1 MGPNYGQESSKMLM
15 LSCPWK
21 EHEVMRTSSSALLA
35 LRRSRTPPL
44 DGWSWNNLELPVGT
58 CWPVPQLP
66 IDYINILALGPQ
78 HKPVFG
84 FVNYFGPHQV
94 AHFVRSFVVITR
106 RARMGHFFGATWSV
120 AVRFRNCCAHHRPL
134 RSSLG
139 MKSWVPTKENQ
150 NRLMCVSF
158 KNKRLKQG
166 AYILIV
172 LELMPCVQVQ
182 HMDCYYQLY
191 ISITKSKKHATN

>member
-84 FVNYFGPHQV
+84 FVNYLGPHQV
-94 AHFVRSFVVITR
+94 AHFVWSFFVNHKMRKDGPLWSNMVRSRPFQKL
-106 RARMGHFFGATWSV
+106 WCPSS
-120 AVRFRNCCAHHRPL
+120 PL

-139 MKSWVPTKENQ
+139 MKSRVPTKENQ
-150 NRLMCVSF
+150 NRLMCIF
-158 KNKRLKQG
+158 LKKTKGWKKG
-166 AYILIV
+166 AYILII
-172 LELMPCVQVQ
+172 LELMPCVEVQ
-182 HMDCYYQLY
+182 PMGCYYQLY